1 MWMKFRFEM
10 DELIAPCIFLMRK
23 AKKQKKKQKPGL
35 MKDSTEGG
43 LRTGAKE
50 PIV

>member
-1 MWMKFRFEM
+1 MYLSYEKS
-10 DELIAPCIFLMRK
+10 
-23 AKKQKKKQKPGL
+23 KKTGKKKPGL

-43 LRTGAKE
+43 LRIEDKE

>member
-1 MWMKFRFEM
+1 MYLSYEKS
-10 DELIAPCIFLMRK
+10 
-23 AKKQKKKQKPGL
+23 KKKTEKKKPGL

>member
-1 MWMKFRFEM
+1 MKFRFEM

-23 AKKQKKKQKPGL
+23 AKKQEKKPGL

-43 LRTGAKE
+43 LRIEDKE